1 MLVHAVPGKPLAAVL
16 IDGGPREK
24 SASVL
29 DSLAKGLGHA
39 ARIGLLSGMD
49 LEARLWLDLV
59 AAWPTLAEQ
68 PLAIVLTHLTVQPYG
83 DGHRLDEVRLAV
95 LLHTKGENERIMGA
109 IQQFLNRYTNTRVCR
124 VEPVESGPPGR
135 FRLVD
140 RRLPKWAVIDWG
152 PVGEFYVIGI
162 GEAVFD
168 EAARS
173 LADESCSADSGGRLE
188 SAWVALNGEDAV
200 AFWLIDFE
208 ALRSS
213 LQPAAEDIPA
223 RVLQSIN
230 VNQFDHAAWS
240 LYRQGQAVNLESL
253 YFRGNQ
259 AQRITIAD
267 PATPRE
273 QAEGLIPEE
282 AETYTLI
289 RWDPKAQVLQARDAY
304 LRARSPSNVRK
315 LKRNISHF
323 EDQLDVSLER
333 DLLDQ
338 LGPRLL
344 FHSYP
349 RHPLSL
355 GSLRTIQIEIAGS
368 AALVRSTLDK
378 LFTRWQQQWVLRG
391 PDSEGVL
398 SFSCPLLHKADD
410 GVWYLQFG
418 LYGPAAAVCGEWIVI
433 SVSPLAVRK
442 NLERIGAVHK
452 GPSSGNTR

>member
-1 MLVHAVPGKPLAAVL
+1 M
-16 IDGGPREK
+16 R
-24 SASVL
+24 
-29 DSLAKGLGHA
+29 
-39 ARIGLLSGMD
+39 
-49 LEARLWLDLV
+49 
-59 AAWPTLAEQ
+59 
-68 PLAIVLTHLTVQPYG
+68 
-83 DGHRLDEVRLAV
+83 
-95 LLHTKGENERIMGA
+95 A
-109 IQQFLNRYTNTRVCR
+109 IQQFLNRYTNARVCR

-152 PVGEFYVIGI
+152 PVGAFYVIGI
-162 GEAVFD
+162 GEGVFD

-173 LADESCSADSGGRLE
+173 LRDESDAAGSDGRLK
-188 SAWVALNGEDAV
+188 SAWVALNGEDAI

-213 LQPAAEDIPA
+213 LRPAAEDMPA
-223 RVLQSIN
+223 SVLEGLN
-230 VNQFDHAAWS
+230 VNEFDRTAWS
-240 LYRQGQAVNLESL
+240 LYRQGRAVNLEAL
-253 YFRGNQ
+253 YFKGNR
-259 AQRITIAD
+259 AQRVRIAG

-289 RWDPKAQVLQARDAY
+289 RWDPKLQVLQARDAY

-315 LKRNISHF
+315 LKRGTAHF
-323 EDQLDVSLER
+323 EDQLRLSLER

-338 LGPRLL
+338 LGPRLV

-355 GSLRTIQIEIAGS
+355 GAFRTIQIEIAGS
-368 AALVRSTLDK
+368 AALVRSTIDK
-378 LFTRWQQQWVLRG
+378 LFTQWQQQWVLRG
-391 PDSEGVL
+391 PESEGVL

-418 LYGPAAAVCGEWIVI
+418 LYGPAAAVCDEWIVI

-442 NLERIGAVHK
+442 NLERIGAARER
-452 GPSSGNTR
+452 PSSGNTR